1 MEIAYVTSNKLHL
14 ELLKQKGGFGAKFV
28 TPLLNNPSR
37 FIATMLVGNN
47 IALVVYG
54 IEMAN
59 LIEPKIRVYTD
70 LNFLVILIQTIISS
84 LMVLIT
90 AEFLPKVFF
99 EVNATRLLKFFIIPV
114 WIIYYFLYYP
124 TSIIL
129 NISNFFLKVF
139 FSSTNKDTKP
149 VFARVDLHK
158 FVEELTKA
166 KSNSENIDP
175 EIQIFQNALDFS
187 QIKARE
193 CMIPRNE
200 IKSVDIE
207 DSVKNLSEKFINTG
221 LSKILVY
228 RGNMDKIIGYIHS
241 FELFKKPKDIKSI
254 LLPILLIPETKTVN
268 HILDLF
274 IKKRKS
280 IALVID
286 EFGGTAGLLTI
297 EDVVEQLFGPKDI
310 KSILLPILLIPETKT
325 VNHIL
330 DLFIKKRKSIALVI
344 DEFGGTAGLLTIE
357 DVVEQLFGEIED
369 EHDKIELIN
378 KKISDNEY
386 IFSGRHKIDFLNE
399 KYNLIL
405 PDSQDYETLSGLI
418 VYFNENIPKINSVI
432 EINQFQF
439 EVLEVKMTKIQKV
452 KLTIRKLHDDN
463 L

>member
-1 MEIAYVTSNKLHL
+1 MDPDSIIIIIISLLFSAFFSGMEIAYVTSNKLHL

-70 LNFLVILIQTIISS
+70 LNVLVILIQTIISS

-99 EVNATRLLKFFIIPV
+99 EINANRLLKFFIIPV

-158 FVEELTKA
+158 FIEELTKA

-286 EFGGTAGLLTI
+286 EFGGT
-297 EDVVEQLFGPKDI
+297 
-310 KSILLPILLIPETKT
+310 S
-325 VNHIL
+325 
-330 DLFIKKRKSIALVI
+330 
-344 DEFGGTAGLLTIE
+344 GLLTIE

-378 KKISDNEY
+378 KKISDYEY

-399 KYNLIL
+399 KYNLLL
-405 PDSQDYETLSGLI
+405 PDSEDYETLSGLI

-439 EVLEVKMTKIQKV
+439 EVLEVKMTKVQKV

>member
-1 MEIAYVTSNKLHL
+1 MDPDSIIIIIISLLFSAFFSGMEIAYVTSNKLHL

-28 TPLLNNPSR
+28 APLLNNPSR

-99 EVNATRLLKFFIIPV
+99 EINANRLLKFFIIPV
-114 WIIYYFLYYP
+114 WIIYYFLFYP

-158 FVEELTKA
+158 FIEELTKA

-200 IKSVDIE
+200 IKSIDIE

-254 LLPILLIPETKTVN
+254 LLPILVIPETKTVN

-286 EFGGTAGLLTI
+286 EFGGT
-297 EDVVEQLFGPKDI
+297 
-310 KSILLPILLIPETKT
+310 S
-325 VNHIL
+325 
-330 DLFIKKRKSIALVI
+330 
-344 DEFGGTAGLLTIE
+344 GLLTIE

-378 KKISDNEY
+378 KRISDNEY

-405 PDSQDYETLSGLI
+405 PDSEDYETLSGLI
-418 VYFNENIPKINSVI
+418 VYFNENIPKINSFI

-452 KLTIRKLHDDN
+452 KLTIKKLHDDN

>member
-84 LMVLIT
+84 IMVLIT

-297 EDVVEQLFGPKDI
+297 EDVVEQLFG
-310 KSILLPILLIPETKT
+310 
-325 VNHIL
+325 
-330 DLFIKKRKSIALVI
+330 
-344 DEFGGTAGLLTIE
+344 
-357 DVVEQLFGEIED
+357 EIED